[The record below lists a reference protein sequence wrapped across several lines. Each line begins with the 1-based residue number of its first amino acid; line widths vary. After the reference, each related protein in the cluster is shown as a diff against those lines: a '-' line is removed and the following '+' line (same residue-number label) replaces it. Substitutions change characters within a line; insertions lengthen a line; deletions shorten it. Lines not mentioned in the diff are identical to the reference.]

1 MASPYDVF
9 VFSHTIDTMV
19 AKKVNADR
27 GNLMLGMKQL
37 ENDPENVKAQLS
49 LRGEVTGIDELLEL
63 LAKRRQ
69 SIATLQAAISPFF
82 DISE

>member
-1 MASPYDVF
+1 
-9 VFSHTIDTMV
+9 MV

-27 GNLMLGMKQL
+27 GNLMLDMKQL

-49 LRGEVTGIDELLEL
+49 LRGDVTGIDELLEL

-69 SIATLQAAISPFF
+69 SIATLQAVISSFF
-82 DISE
+82 DMSA